1 MNRRLVRLLLA
12 LYPRAYRDRYGAEVV
27 RLTEELIAAGEV
39 TPAEGALN
47 LAAAAAAERG
57 RALAD
62 SWRTAAAMALAAL
75 VAVAGSFYVA
85 GHARHPAPAS
95 AASAAPAQASLAR
108 VLCLISQAVPDGTT
122 AVAGLVPAG
131 PAFTVNL
138 PAGIKLTPHSRL
150 LLPVTFAEP
159 GKGKGKGKGKGA
171 SRACVAIPAVC
182 RTGMGRTVTVSPGL
196 TVNQV
201 TIEPGRCALAN
212 PDKAAASGP

>member
-12 LYPRAYRDRYGAEVV
+12 LYPQAYRDRYGAEVV

-159 GKGKGKGKGKGA
+159 GKGKGKGA

-201 TIEPGRCALAN
+201 TIEPGRCALAIHDTV
-212 PDKAAASGP
+212 PHSGP